1 MVSFVWT
8 AYLSFLRGGA
18 QVNLL
23 RESER
28 ERQSERERERQ
39 GEKGGEREKCR
50 ESRVASSGR
59 GRHS

>member
-23 RESER
+23 RERER
-28 ERQSERERERQ
+28 EAERASEREREMD
-39 GEKGGEREKCR
+39 R
-50 ESRVASSGR
+50 ESD
-59 GRHS
+59 